1 MERENL
7 NWFRDRFNWFRSDP
21 LAAKATLH
29 FEVENAGLD
38 FLALGGCLQ
47 WLYQALTKKA
57 TSYFR
62 QCLVRTT
69 LNFLNAALD
78 HFANCTFPL
87 PDSQFEILINGI
99 SVGSFFRS
107 TSGHFPS
114 SIVFQNISYYNR
126 VLICYKFPIK
136 VTFLMP
142 GELSPCFVFF
152 QVKYIQKKFYED

>member
-21 LAAKATLH
+21 LSAKATLH

-62 QCLVRTT
+62 QCLVRTA
-69 LNFLNAALD
+69 LNFLNADLD

-99 SVGSFFRS
+99 TVGSFFDPRVA
-107 TSGHFPS
+107 TSHLLSCSKTFRITIES
-114 SIVFQNISYYNR
+114 SFATNFQ
-126 VLICYKFPIK
+126 LK
-136 VTFLMP
+136 
-142 GELSPCFVFF
+142 
-152 QVKYIQKKFYED
+152 